1 MRKLY
6 GMLVAALLALFAV
19 GTVSAAD
26 CRGNNQFNGGHDGP
40 PKHQQNVCTK

>member
-1 MRKLY
+1 MRKLIII
-6 GMLVAALLALFAV
+6 LALALACLP
-19 GTVSAAD
+19 GIASADVD